1 MPSGVYVDDKGS
13 FLIREYEDHA
23 LKPDEVRIQTELA
36 TIKHGTFFSLYSGVS
51 PFQEKSFDVDKRL
64 FVENTAGKQ
73 PAPVH
78 NQFIGN
84 MVAGRVIE
92 VGDQVK
98 GLELGAM
105 VFGYGAICETITQ
118 KAAAVHLIKSPLT
131 AANALCF
138 DPARMAYTAIRDAR
152 ICLGDDVAIFGLGAI
167 GLLIVQ
173 MLKQS
178 GCLNIIACD
187 PIEKRR
193 NLAQSYGASL
203 VLDPSACDV
212 AVEIRR
218 TLGKGADISMEAS
231 GKYKALQDA
240 VRSVRNCARVLT
252 LGYYMGNGSDLRL
265 GEEWLHNR
273 LELIFS
279 MPDWSNP
286 MREYPLWDNE
296 RVTQTVEN
304 FFTRSFIT
312 SDGILDPIVN
322 LKDAANEIKN
332 IWENPSGS
340 IKLGVRFQ

>member
-1 MPSGVYVDDKGS
+1 MPSGVFVDEEGA
-13 FLIREYEDHA
+13 FCIREYQDQV
-23 LKPDEVRIQTELA
+23 LKSDEVRIRSEMA
-36 TIKHGTFFSLYSGVS
+36 TVKHGTFFSLYSGLS
-51 PFQEKSFDVDKRL
+51 PFQEKNFDETQRL
-64 FVENTAGKQ
+64 FVKKPASQQT
-73 PAPVH
+73 APVR
-78 NQFIGN
+78 NTFIGN

-98 GLELGAM
+98 GLKPGAM
-105 VFGYGAICETITQ
+105 VFGYGPICETVTQ
-118 KAAAVHLIKSPLT
+118 KAAALHLIKSPLT
-131 AANALCF
+131 AANTLCF

-152 ICLGDDVAIFGLGAI
+152 ICLGDDVAVFGLGAI

-193 NLAQSYGASL
+193 NLAKSYGASL
-203 VLDPSACDV
+203 VLDPSVCDV

-218 TLGKGADISMEAS
+218 TLGRGADISMEAS

-240 VRSVRNCARVLT
+240 VRSVRNCGRILT

-296 RVTQTVEN
+296 RVAQTVEN
-304 FFTRSFIT
+304 FFTRSYIT

-332 IWENPSGS
+332 IWEDPSGS